1 MKRIEKQDNSKV
13 ILPVCAKP
21 FLSQPQDVEQDT
33 FVFCP
38 NAPEAKQCKK
48 DLV

>member
-1 MKRIEKQDNSKV
+1 MKQVQKQENGKTTFSTE
-13 ILPVCAKP
+13 PKP

-38 NAPEAKQCKK
+38 NTQLAKQCKK
-48 DLV
+48 